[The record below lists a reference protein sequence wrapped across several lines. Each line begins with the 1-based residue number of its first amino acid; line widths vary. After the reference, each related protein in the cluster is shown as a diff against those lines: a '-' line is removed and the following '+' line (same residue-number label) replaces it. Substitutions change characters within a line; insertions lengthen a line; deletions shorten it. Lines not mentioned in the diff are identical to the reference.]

1 MPPSLTE
8 IEEGGAFSGGIRNLN
23 FVSKQTL
30 EEEAK
35 LREYLFKWE
44 LIRNANKDKAAELPK
59 FTIHNKLDQ
68 VVSAYDDWNRKTQI
82 PIVINRYRKWL
93 IGSFHAIQWLAPTI
107 GLDMTGFVEQ
117 QKEEMDE
124 YEKLLIELGEKSWMP
139 KSSWPVELRI
149 VLAVLGSALS
159 FAAQKMVIDSIMGG
173 EAKPGQ
179 ARAPI
184 TPPKP
189 QNISKPMPKPSIK
202 LADLPGAKK
211 QEEKKILSQDGKTNS
226 SAQRPE
232 GTVQEGKTNPPA
244 VEEKKNDLDKK
255 PSIPVKRP

>member
-1 MPPSLTE
+1 M
-8 IEEGGAFSGGIRNLN
+8 
-23 FVSKQTL
+23 
-30 EEEAK
+30 
-35 LREYLFKWE
+35 
-44 LIRNANKDKAAELPK
+44 
-59 FTIHNKLDQ
+59 H
-68 VVSAYDDWNRKTQI
+68 
-82 PIVINRYRKWL
+82 
-93 IGSFHAIQWLAPTI
+93 
-107 GLDMTGFVEQ
+107 
-117 QKEEMDE
+117 
-124 YEKLLIELGEKSWMP
+124 